1 MRRLYT
7 IKEAFYTI
15 QGEGMHSGMPAVF
28 VRFSGCNLWS
38 GREQDRGHGLGSCS
52 AWCDTDFVG
61 TDGVRGG
68 KYTAAG
74 IAELVTDLWPKGQ
87 KRPRV
92 VLTGG
97 EPLLQVDDALI
108 GELLSCGCWIAV
120 ETNGTQPVPA
130 GIDWVCVSP
139 KAGSSL
145 LLTEADELKVV
156 FPQAVDPRSYE
167 IAARRFS
174 IQPRADVADALPMA
188 LAFVQENPRWGL
200 SLQLHKLLG
209 LP

>member
-1 MRRLYT
+1 MRRLYS
-7 IKEAFYTI
+7 IKEAFYTL
-15 QGEGMHSGMPAVF
+15 QGEGLHAGMAAVF
-28 VRFSGCNLWS
+28 VRFAGCNLWS
-38 GREQDRGHGLGSCS
+38 GREQDRSHGAGSCS
-52 AWCDTDFVG
+52 RWCDTDFVG

-74 IAELVTDLWPKGQ
+74 VAELVLDLWPKGPG
-87 KRPRV
+87 RPRV
-92 VLTGG
+92 VITGG
-97 EPLLQVDDALI
+97 EPLLQVDAALI
-108 GELLSCGCWIAV
+108 GELLSACCWIAV

-139 KAGSSL
+139 KAGSPL
-145 LLTEADELKVV
+145 VLTEADELKVV
-156 FPQAVDPRSYE
+156 FPQEVDPRSYR

-174 IQPRADVADALPMA
+174 IQPRADVADALPQA